1 MVGQLLNELS
11 FLGYSS
17 REKYKSMNY
26 KRQSILIWSIII
38 LIGILTAALA
48 ASSQNLAPP
57 EAPVTK
63 RHFAKAAK

>member
-1 MVGQLLNELS
+1 M
-11 FLGYSS
+11 
-17 REKYKSMNY
+17 YKLANY

-38 LIGILTAALA
+38 FIGILTAALA
-48 ASSQNLAPP
+48 ASSQHLAPP